1 MKASILDPLFDKLKL
16 LHKDASCL
24 IVGVR
29 TDHGILAV
37 DLVHL
42 SKDNRGQIDQ
52 HPGDKHPPNKPSTSL
67 ILPCISHGEL
77 AAAWPLLCRR
87 LLSAAKGH

>member
-1 MKASILDPLFDKLKL
+1 MKASILDSLLDKLKSL
-16 LHKDASCL
+16 PDDASCL

-42 SKDNRGQIDQ
+42 SKDDQGQIMP
-52 HPGDKHPPNKPSTSL
+52 HPG
-67 ILPCISHGEL
+67 
-77 AAAWPLLCRR
+77 
-87 LLSAAKGH
+87 